1 MEPSF
6 DQPPVPHAAP
16 APRSPYVDAVR
27 RAWRQASAASDPQ
40 TDALRLA
47 LNALGKD
54 GRARGASITSLLH
67 ALDRLAG
74 TRSPL
79 HEAEPGFDRVR
90 EWAGTELIRAYYG
103 QG

>member
-1 MEPSF
+1 MEPSSE
-6 DQPPVPHAAP
+6 HTSASSAP
-16 APRSPYVDAVR
+16 STPRSPYVDAVR
-27 RAWRQASAASDPQ
+27 RAWRLTGAASDPH

-47 LNALGKD
+47 LHALGKD
-54 GRARGASITSLLH
+54 GRARGASITSLLQ

-74 TRSPL
+74 TRAPR
-79 HEAEPGFDRVR
+79 HDTEPGFDRVR